1 MSHRLALTSKIS
13 DGVNSR
19 CEASGLPTQSATSLP
34 GVLWT
39 LGFLDILASWRRP
52 QA

>member
-1 MSHRLALTSKIS
+1 
-13 DGVNSR
+13 VNLVFQFHFS
-19 CEASGLPTQSATSLP
+19 S